1 MSNQYKEAIHF
12 TSKLTLGT
20 KARIIRIAQKWRQTD
35 LATIASVSQAN
46 VSAFERDLPL
56 CPSEEKRILEALG
69 LVSDGIQFYKEKI
82 SKYKSNPKAISCFE
96 KRLGNLEG

>member
-1 MSNQYKEAIHF
+1 MNNQYKEAIHF

-20 KARIIRIAQKWRQTD
+20 KARIVRIARKWRQTD

-69 LVSDGIQFYKEKI
+69 LVSDGVQFYKEQRARF
-82 SKYKSNPKAISCFE
+82 KSNPKAKHRYE
-96 KRLGNLEG
+96 KRLANLEG